1 MKYEKKALR
10 EILSQHELS
19 TEDLA
24 KASYLM
30 DYKDAF
36 LQVQGNT
43 LVVSFLVDDDHA
55 SSPFEDADCYGRL
68 IFKNESDFHSHTGV
82 DQYGDYDEDVI
93 DEKLLLNSWADK
105 ASKDWI
111 YTEFVANNLF
121 DFLDLFDDEDA
132 CERGNDWT
140 NFFKKCAVAHHLCDG
155 GLVAGISTGY
165 FQSFQEVLKSTGQA
179 SLKYNDDT
187 RFTIPV
193 YISEY
198 GPHTEV
204 TFDDG
209 LENPHE
215 KQDSYHA
222 VWIPG
227 IQDNVDI
234 ILERAELYCHGQID
248 LSYSEE
254 GAKFKV
260 VMDQDVGGEQ
270 SPDFPTRR
278 EAFDWLKT
286 HVETNEKIK
295 GISISDELKHIGIT
309 RAACEMASDSLS
321 LYQDYINGNIYSTYV
336 ATFTNTGTES
346 DPVWEFVEDDYCG
359 GCIGEDDALEC
370 LKDHFLDVA
379 SASIPEVD
387 SSITQ
392 IAS

>member
-10 EILSQHELS
+10 EILSQHELN

-36 LQVQGNT
+36 LQVQGST

-55 SSPFEDADCYGRL
+55 ANPFEDADCYGRL
-68 IFKNESDFHSHTGV
+68 IFKNESDFYFHTGL
-82 DQYGDYDEDVI
+82 DQYGDYDVDVI
-93 DEKLLLNSWADK
+93 DEKLLLNSWAEK

-111 YTEFVANNLF
+111 YTEFVANNLS

-179 SLKYNDDT
+179 SLKCSDDT

-227 IQDNVDI
+227 IQDNIDI

-248 LSYSEE
+248 LSHSEG

-295 GISISDELKHIGIT
+295 GISISDDLKHIGIT
-309 RAACEMASDSLS
+309 RAACEMAGDSLS

-346 DPVWEFVEDDYCG
+346 DPVWEFVEDDYCC
-359 GCIGEDDALEC
+359 GCIGEDDALEH

-379 SASIPEVD
+379 CASIPEVD